1 MQLGGYPARAEVL
14 HPGEPETLGSWC
26 CPRHGRSSARVRG
39 GSKRRRG
46 QRPQLRL
53 QLVEVDRL
61 GDELRRAVF
70 GGAAAALVVT
80 VGGHHHHRQARP
92 APFDLLQQLQP
103 VHAESCVARSVYA
116 GEYGLDRRESAPI
129 CMRRVERARKREWF
143 KSSEPACLEALEASV
158 LATGR
163 KNLAVGVLAQ
173 AARER
178 AVKLAPGQLAA
189 PVAPIFEQAAA
200 DRAAAGYLN
209 GSHRRAGCPVNLL
222 IDAVEAMSYAEGTRN
237 CLFVA
242 VSILRMRS
250 SLRVCARLPI

>member
-1 MQLGGYPARAEVL
+1 MVQ
-14 HPGEPETLGSWC
+14 
-26 CPRHGRSSARVRG
+26 
-39 GSKRRRG
+39 
-46 QRPQLRL
+46 
-53 QLVEVDRL
+53 
-61 GDELRRAVF
+61 
-70 GGAAAALVVT
+70 
-80 VGGHHHHRQARP
+80 
-92 APFDLLQQLQP
+92 
-103 VHAESCVARSVYA
+103 
-116 GEYGLDRRESAPI
+116 
-129 CMRRVERARKREWF
+129 
-143 KSSEPACLEALEASV
+143 SSEPACLEALEASV